1 MPHAKITL
9 VLWFAIATLTGCQL
23 VDTPK
28 NYPAQAPL
36 QFTLHQDLTFAPGTV
51 RFVFQEGEGY
61 NGSAINHWREH
72 CRIELRYLADV
83 PQTLPAGRYS
93 IERIQFGT
101 ELIAQ
106 TAQPGLVNWLK
117 TSDGDADH
125 ATPIMELVHF
135 YSADPNAFY
144 RLTCASALSDGSTAD
159 YPYFMRPSPTRIAEI
174 LGDWARL
181 D

>member
-1 MPHAKITL
+1 MPQAKITL
-9 VLWFAIATLTGCQL
+9 VLGFTIATLTGCQL

-135 YSADPNAFY
+135 YSEDPNTFY